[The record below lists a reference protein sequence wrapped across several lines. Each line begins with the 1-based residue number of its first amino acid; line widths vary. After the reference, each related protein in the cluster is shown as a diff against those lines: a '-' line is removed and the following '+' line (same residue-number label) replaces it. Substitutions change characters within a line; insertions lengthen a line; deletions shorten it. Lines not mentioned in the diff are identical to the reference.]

1 MHTPFAYPHPSF
13 ALIVAPSTSACPLSS
28 TQATSALDVE
38 SERAVQEAL
47 ECLMLCLTGQIW
59 NTACANI
66 LLLSLVPLPPFP
78 SPQATS
84 ALDAESE
91 RVVQEALDRLMV
103 DRTSVVIAHRLSTIR
118 TADIIAVVQDGKI
131 IEKGTHDELYGDPSS
146 AYHALVKLQ
155 QAGGCG

>member
-1 MHTPFAYPHPSF
+1 MKPLLGGSCPSSSLFPLHHCSLYLLFFAFS
-13 ALIVAPSTSACPLSS
+13 
-28 TQATSALDVE
+28 
-38 SERAVQEAL
+38 
-47 ECLMLCLTGQIW
+47 
-59 NTACANI
+59 
-66 LLLSLVPLPPFP
+66 

-103 DRTSVVIAHRLSTIR
+103 GRTSVVIAHRLSTIR

-131 IEKGTHDELYGDPSS
+131 IEKGTHDKLYGDPSS

-155 QAGGCG
+155 QAGGGAL